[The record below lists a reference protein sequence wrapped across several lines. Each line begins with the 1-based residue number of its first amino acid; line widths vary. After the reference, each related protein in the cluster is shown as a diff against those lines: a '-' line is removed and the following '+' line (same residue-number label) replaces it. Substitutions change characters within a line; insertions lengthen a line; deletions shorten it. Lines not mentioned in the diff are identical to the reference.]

1 MATRRRVL
9 LLVLLLAAAA
19 ASLFAGVVLGLLAPN
34 ASPGL
39 PWLAWVVAF
48 AAAEV
53 FVVHVQLQRDSH
65 SFSLTDLV
73 FVAGSTTRTAT
84 RPATCC

>member
-9 LLVLLLAAAA
+9 LLVPLLAAAG
-19 ASLFAGVVLGLLAPN
+19 ASLFAGVVLGLLAPD

-39 PWLAWVVAF
+39 PWLPWV
-48 AAAEV
+48 
-53 FVVHVQLQRDSH
+53 
-65 SFSLTDLV
+65 
-73 FVAGSTTRTAT
+73 VAGSTTRTAT